1 MSQAVPAARLGGLYG
16 LYFAIVA
23 LSVGWFGPFFASVG
37 FSSEQIG
44 IAIGVLTGSKIVAP
58 YVWGY
63 VGDHVPNRLRVVQAG
78 MAGSLLTAFFLLTEF
93 DFVGLC
99 LILFAFGLFWNAI
112 IAQFDTLTLAYLKG
126 RHHTYSR
133 IRVWGS
139 VGFIVMMLS
148 AGWMFSWIPFD
159 VLPLLMIAGL
169 AISGLLSLTLPALQ
183 SETAST
189 ESPVPIWQVLRL
201 PVVLLFF
208 FIAATNQFTHGPLN
222 VFFTLYVQD
231 VGYSA
236 FEAGQL
242 WALGVFAEVVLFF
255 VLPRYLTRLDLRHVL
270 VFSLVLSGLR
280 WLGTAWFV
288 ESAVVLMGLQ
298 LIHAFSFGAIHA
310 VSIEFVRRWFP
321 DRLSGRGMALYSGLV
336 FGAGG
341 ALGSLSSGYLW
352 EAFGGAQTFA
362 WMGMLTLMTACLA
375 WFGLRAARLEPS
387 SGESTLRFSP

>member
-1 MSQAVPAARLGGLYG
+1 VSRPVPAARLGGLYG

-23 LSVGWFGPFFASVG
+23 LAVGWFGPFFASIG

-44 IAIGVLTGSKIVAP
+44 IAIGVLTGSKILAP

-63 VGDHVPNRLRVVQAG
+63 IGDHVSNRLRVVQAG
-78 MAGSLLTAFFLLTEF
+78 MAGSLLMAFFLLTEF

-99 LILFAFGLFWNAI
+99 LILFGFGLFWNAI

-126 RHHTYSR
+126 QHHTYSR

-148 AGWMFSWIPFD
+148 AGWAFSWIPFD

-169 AISGLLSLTLPALQ
+169 ATSGLLSLTLPTLE
-183 SETAST
+183 SEPAST
-189 ESPVPIWQVLRL
+189 DPPVPIWQVLRL

-208 FIAATNQFTHGPLN
+208 FIAAMNQFTHGPLN
-222 VFFTLYVQD
+222 VFFTLYVQE

-242 WALGVFAEVVLFF
+242 WALGVCAEVVLFF
-255 VLPRYLTRLDLRHVL
+255 VLPRYLAGLDLRHLLVL
-270 VFSLVLSGLR
+270 SLVLSGLR
-280 WLGTAWFV
+280 WFGTAWFV
-288 ESAVVLMGLQ
+288 ESAIVLMGLQ

-336 FGAGG
+336 FGTGG

-352 EAFGGAQTFA
+352 DALGGGRTFE
-362 WMGMLTLMTACLA
+362 WMGVLTLITACVA
-375 WFGLRAARLEPS
+375 WFGLRSARLEAQQV
-387 SGESTLRFSP
+387 